1 MADKLV
7 YKGGHTVV
15 DHTGTEMQLTLP
27 KRGGSVH
34 RFPRWWNKKGTIAYI
49 EVAIFDV
56 ALDNGTAVRLVVP
69 QTGPA
74 MTLEIRHDGAGEFTF
89 PKVNKGAIERVG
101 VFAVDS
107 NDLLVEYQF
116 SKISGGSVLKRSI
129 KSLPIPPAPVSF
141 STTTSQS
148 GTPEDGETLTFTAG
162 TFSGGIGS
170 VSTNLIIQTS
180 DTGTSGWTFLSG
192 NPNTASGASVTYVI
206 PAGQVGKYLR
216 GSFQVTDDNGVTSSN
231 STATAEI
238 T

>member
-49 EVAIFDV
+49 EVAIFNV
-56 ALDNGTAVRLVVP
+56 ALANGTAVRLVVP

-129 KSLPIPPAPVSF
+129 KSLPIPAAPV
-141 STTTSQS
+141 TDAVVATVVET
-148 GTPEDGETLTFTAG
+148 EEEEEGETY
-162 TFSGGIGS
+162 S
-170 VSTNLIIQTS
+170 
-180 DTGTSGWTFLSG
+180 
-192 NPNTASGASVTYVI
+192 
-206 PAGQVGKYLR
+206 
-216 GSFQVTDDNGVTSSN
+216 
-231 STATAEI
+231 
-238 T
+238 

>member
-15 DHTGTEMQLTLP
+15 DQTGTEMQITLP

-34 RFPRWWNKKGTIAYI
+34 RFPRWWNKKGSIAYI
-49 EVAIFDV
+49 EVAIFNV
-56 ALDNGTAVRLVVP
+56 ALANGTAVRLVVP

-89 PKVNKGAIERVG
+89 PKVNKGAIERIG

-116 SKISGGSVLKRSI
+116 SKISGGSTLKRSI
-129 KSLPIPPAPVSF
+129 KSLPIPAASISF
-141 STTTSQS
+141 SS
-148 GTPEDGETLTFTAG
+148 
-162 TFSGGIGS
+162 
-170 VSTNLIIQTS
+170 
-180 DTGTSGWTFLSG
+180 
-192 NPNTASGASVTYVI
+192 
-206 PAGQVGKYLR
+206 
-216 GSFQVTDDNGVTSSN
+216 
-231 STATAEI
+231 ATAEI